1 MASKVDIEQGPLS
14 ANRPY
19 KRLGTA
25 RSRGEL
31 RSEILYAVRETLR
44 HGTYETLTIEQVASR
59 TSISRRT
66 IYNLFQDK
74 DDIYRQS
81 CESLIR
87 SVADL
92 VVDEI
97 PERMSAIDGIRFY
110 ISSCIDVYS
119 NAAAQDLLRSVA
131 RDGAQQ
137 PWLVTSYY
145 RHVRE
150 PLIRVCELFLLKK
163 SRRTPLA
170 IGAPRYIGVQVMDIV
185 KSMTI
190 APLVFNYQDPV
201 SEMMPEQVDIIA
213 QAYASILDGKTGK
226 A

>member
-1 MASKVDIEQGPLS
+1 MAGEEEIGQAAVAQR
-14 ANRPY
+14 AY
-19 KRLGTA
+19 KRLGTG

-31 RSEILYAVRETLR
+31 RSDILYAVRETLR
-44 HGTYETLTIEQVASR
+44 DGSYETFTIEQVAAK

-81 CESLIR
+81 CENLIKL
-87 SVADL
+87 VADL

-97 PERMSAIDGIRFY
+97 PERMSSIDGIRFY
-110 ISSCIDVYS
+110 ITSCIDVFG
-119 NAAAQDLLRSVA
+119 NTAAQDLLRSVA
-131 RDGAQQ
+131 RDGAQH
-137 PWLVTSYY
+137 PWLVSSYY

-163 SRRTPLA
+163 SRRTPLS
-170 IGAPRYIGVQVMDIV
+170 IGAPRYIAVQVMDIV

-190 APLVFNYQDPV
+190 APLVFNYRDPV
-201 SEMMPEQVDIIA
+201 SEILPEQMDIIA
-213 QAYASILDGKTGK
+213 QAYASLVEGK
-226 A
+226 AGRG